1 MSLQTLW
8 SLGGEERIQKSHWGH
23 RVVQTGEFTVL
34 RFTIGSDFHQ
44 RKTRSRLSEDETVLR
59 FRHLNS
65 HIPTSYRSRCDC
77 NWHVSCVAD
86 YSVTELITKEG
97 KKWLDHMYII
107 LLRSS
112 LEVQHICL
120 SKKKEESWGKAF
132 ISATFEVWGK
142 LLILFLMWEVT
153 VAPDHQNKCWTDE
166 TSSAEIYFLSMR
178 QQKGGLLNPYDW
190 INSLSLPCCLL

>member
-23 RVVQTGEFTVL
+23 CVVQTGEFTVL

-44 RKTRSRLSEDETVLR
+44 RKTRSCLSEDETVLR

-97 KKWLDHMYII
+97 KKMIGPHAYHFTEKSNTFAYL
-107 LLRSS
+107 
-112 LEVQHICL
+112 
-120 SKKKEESWGKAF
+120 KKEESWGKAF

-142 LLILFLMWEVT
+142 LLILFLM
-153 VAPDHQNKCWTDE
+153 
-166 TSSAEIYFLSMR
+166 
-178 QQKGGLLNPYDW
+178 
-190 INSLSLPCCLL
+190 